1 MLVSGDSV
9 IHSHIHSFSES
20 FVIQITTD
28 YWVEFPVLYS
38 RCFGV
43 IAIIYIYISCRCGL
57 SKWHS
62 GKKSPANAGD
72 TREVGSVPGSLGQED
87 PLEQEIT
94 THSSIL
100 TWKIPWM
107 EGPGGL
113 QSTESWRVRHSSH
126 VCLSQAPKVSLPQHV
141 SSGNHKLVFD
151 IHKLVSIL

>member
-1 MLVSGDSV
+1 MIQLY
-9 IHSHIHSFSES
+9 IHIFTHFQSLLSYRLL
-20 FVIQITTD
+20 QII
-28 YWVEFPVLYS
+28 EYS
-38 RCFGV
+38 SLCYTVG
-43 IAIIYIYISCRCGL
+43 ALGLLLLYIYISCRYGL

-113 QSTESWRVRHSSH
+113 QSTES
-126 VCLSQAPKVSLPQHV
+126 
-141 SSGNHKLVFD
+141 
-151 IHKLVSIL
+151 